1 MSNYTFPCASV
12 NGLTLNQKR
21 EAVKFLR
28 AAIKEE
34 AAIRKAVRAD
44 AKAAKI
50 AARAEKAAARAAKK
64 AERIAK
70 LEAKLAAMKN
80 PVGTAAKKAAKKTKT
95 LTVVKGVEA
104 CSAYLAA
111 A

>member
-1 MSNYTFPCASV
+1 MTNYTFPCASV

-34 AAIRKAVRAD
+34 AIIRKQVRAD

-50 AARAEKAAARAAKK
+50 AARAEKVAAREAKK

-70 LEAKLAAMKN
+70 LEAKLSALKN
-80 PVGTAAKKAAKKTKT
+80 PVGTAAIKANKKPSKVTVLKMAA
-95 LTVVKGVEA
+95 
-104 CSAYLAA
+104 
-111 A
+111 

>member
-1 MSNYTFPCASV
+1 MTNYTFPCASV

-34 AAIRKAVRAD
+34 AIIRKQVRAD

-50 AARAEKAAARAAKK
+50 AARAEKVAAREAKK

-70 LEAKLAAMKN
+70 LEAKLSALKN
-80 PVGTAAKKAAKKTKT
+80 PVGTAARKAAKKPSKV
-95 LTVVKGVEA
+95 TVLKM
-104 CSAYLAA
+104 AA
-111 A
+111 

>member
-1 MSNYTFPCASV
+1 MNYVFPCASV

-34 AAIRKAVRAD
+34 AIIRKAVRAD

-50 AARAEKAAARAAKK
+50 AARAEKVAAREAKK

-70 LEAKLAAMKN
+70 LEAKLAKMKTPN
-80 PVGTAAKKAAKKTKT
+80 PKKPGK
-95 LTVVKGVEA
+95 VQVFKGAEA
-104 CSAYLAA
+104 EARLAA
-111 A
+111 

>member
-1 MSNYTFPCASV
+1 MSNYVFPCASV

-21 EAVKFLR
+21 EAVKALR

-34 AAIRKAVRAD
+34 AIIRKAVRAD

-50 AARAEKAAARAAKK
+50 AARAEKVAAREAKK

-70 LEAKLAAMKN
+70 LEAKLAKMKTPN
-80 PVGTAAKKAAKKTKT
+80 PKKPGKV
-95 LTVVKGVEA
+95 TVFKGAEA
-104 CSAYLAA
+104 EARLAA
-111 A
+111 